1 MDSEEESGLPF
12 SPIEVVNCGI
22 HKELMEDEIKQ
33 IMNDQLTNYQFN
45 DLKIKW
51 DTKGVAYNG
60 QLRTTAD
67 YGQRPIM
74 HNGRFC
80 PTAVVSYPRY

>member
-45 DLKIKW
+45 DLKIK
-51 DTKGVAYNG
+51 
-60 QLRTTAD
+60 
-67 YGQRPIM
+67 
-74 HNGRFC
+74 
-80 PTAVVSYPRY
+80 